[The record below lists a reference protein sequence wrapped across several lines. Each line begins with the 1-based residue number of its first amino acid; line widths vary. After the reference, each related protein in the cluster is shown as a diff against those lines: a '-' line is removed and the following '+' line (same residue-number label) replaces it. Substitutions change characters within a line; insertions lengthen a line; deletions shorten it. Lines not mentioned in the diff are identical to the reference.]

1 MSNEVKLIR
10 CNSMRVRNPDDPN
23 MPFRLDAEF
32 SAPEFMQVA
41 FCMMCGGT
49 ETLCVRGN
57 TQEALETFVTKN
69 DLFPHPR
76 LIRMTITKPE
86 TKETVKTYK

>member
-1 MSNEVKLIR
+1 MDNNVKIIS
-10 CNSMRVRNPDDPN
+10 CNSIVVRNTDDPT

-32 SAPEFMQVA
+32 RAPEFMRVA
-41 FCMMCGGT
+41 FCMMHGGT
-49 ETLCVRGN
+49 ESICVRGN

-69 DLFPHPR
+69 NLFQHPR
-76 LIRMTITKPE
+76 LIRMAISKPE